1 MPRRKNT
8 SFLRVEHRPEW
19 RVLRTGD
26 EEEIVLRIKYGEKHS
41 GLKISSRANQVHVG
55 YWWEYF
61 GGSSLVIS
69 STIGILAKGEE
80 WPEQAIRKEQK

>member
-1 MPRRKNT
+1 MPRRKIQVLCESSIVRNGA
-8 SFLRVEHRPEW
+8 
-19 RVLRTGD
+19 LRTGD
-26 EEEIVLRIKYGEKHS
+26 EEEIVLRIRHGEKHS
-41 GLKISSRANQVHVG
+41 ELKISSGANQVHVG

-61 GGSSLVIS
+61 GESCLVIS